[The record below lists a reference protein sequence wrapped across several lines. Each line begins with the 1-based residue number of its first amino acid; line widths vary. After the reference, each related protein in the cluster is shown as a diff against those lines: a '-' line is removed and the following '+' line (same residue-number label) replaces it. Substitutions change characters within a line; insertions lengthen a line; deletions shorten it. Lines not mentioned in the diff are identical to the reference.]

1 MKLEKKYSNKDT
13 RNVSLKIYV
22 NIDTTS
28 LDTVYAINGFK
39 LRMY

>member
-1 MKLEKKYSNKDT
+1 MNVEKTYSNKDT
-13 RNVSLKIYV
+13 RCVSLKIYI